1 MVFIS
6 IPLVPKMV
14 NLLIN
19 WQVGCE
25 EKKSPIKMPLADH
38 PNEKKTSDTFHLDKN

>member
-1 MVFIS
+1 MKVVFIS

-19 WQVGCE
+19 WQVGWE
-25 EKKSPIKMPLADH
+25 EKNSPIKIPLADH
-38 PNEKKTSDTFHLDKN
+38 PNEK